1 MSKYRLIF
9 GLFLILVGFSSCR
22 PGKVLSRSEMTDV
35 IYDIHITEALTNGNE
50 EPVPVGWLHG
60 MNLEDFRDMAY
71 RSVLRKHKISEA
83 TFFTSVEYYSKHLR
97 IYTKIYA
104 DVDLRLSR
112 FIGEIK
118 DGKYGEST
126 FEKSLTNQHVD
137 SIKVRKLYD
146 IFLRQPLN
154 VSVIK
159 LYLPA
164 DSIPS
169 FIEVKANQWMHKYTI
184 DQTPFS
190 LILIKQVVP
199 AVHSIIPLDTLSNE
213 SDMFG
218 VDVPRKPHI
227 GVREAIKSN
236 LTPQ

>member
-35 IYDIHITEALTNGNE
+35 IYDIHLTEALTSGNE
-50 EPVPVGWLHG
+50 EPVPMEWLKG

-104 DVDLRLSR
+104 DVDLRLSH

-137 SIKVRKLYD
+137 SIKIRKLYD
-146 IFLRQPLN
+146 IFLRQPLD

-169 FIEVKANQWMHKYTI
+169 FVEVNALQWMHKYSR

-190 LILIKQVVP
+190 LILRKSEVS
-199 AVHSIIPLDTLSNE
+199 AADSIIPIDTLSNK

-218 VDVPRKPHI
+218 VDVARKIHT
-227 GVREAIKSN
+227 GVREAMINKP
-236 LTPQ
+236 TPQ